1 MNTQFLRNMVLVS
14 VVLLAAGCANNPFYH
29 RYVMAGQVVQAS
41 DGRTVI
47 CIGEPNGAEVGQVLD
62 AYRTVFRTDVVEEG
76 GSDWAREWVGKVSV
90 DGIIDEHFAT
100 VDVVEGKIMKNDIV
114 ELEYL

>member
-1 MNTQFLRNMVLVS
+1 
-14 VVLLAAGCANNPFYH
+14 
-29 RYVMAGQVVQAS
+29 MARQVVQAS

-47 CIGEPNGAEVGQVLD
+47 CISEPNGAEVGQVLD

-100 VDVVEGKIMKNDIV
+100 VDVIEGKVMKNDIV